1 MVIYGYFAYS
11 TVMAIMDGVAILAPR
26 PCLGAWRIEACGPQY
41 QRRHPFERTP
51 HFVPAFFVP
60 DSSPTGAAGYGAI
73 AATGWAQ
80 RPCDEAM
87 MRPPPHTAAVGLN
100 GASCLIRP
108 PPQPHVQPVGVQ
120 KFEIGHLEELRLA
133 GSHSSTQRLRPR
145 SSARAG
151 RPGSA
156 RRLAAYGSVR
166 YRQLIIITR
175 Y

>member
-1 MVIYGYFAYS
+1 MVIWIFCNS

-41 QRRHPFERTP
+41 QRRHPFERAP
-51 HFVPAFFVP
+51 RFVPAFRP
-60 DSSPTGAAGYGAI
+60 RTASPTGAAGYGTM

-108 PPQPHVQPVGVQ
+108 PPHATYSRWAVLISKLGTAVLKNFGSPDRTA
-120 KFEIGHLEELRLA
+120 LRSAYVLGPARAPAGRGPLA
-133 GSHSSTQRLRPR
+133 GSLLTGR
-145 SSARAG
+145 SVIDS
-151 RPGSA
+151 
-156 RRLAAYGSVR
+156 
-166 YRQLIIITR
+166 
-175 Y
+175 